1 MNQLLNGRCA
11 PEIWRPRGFC
21 RVAVVAFA
29 CVTLNAAAAQD
40 RGPVR
45 GPGRSR
51 PAILANDRDANA
63 RQAPVSDQDTTRKEQ
78 TPLTL
83 RDVIKFSE
91 PSQKAMEDVKDYTAV
106 FTKTELIRG
115 RQLKQVMEMKFRT
128 KPFSVYFKYLT
139 GPEAGRQ
146 AIFVDGKYGNKLV
159 VKEAAG
165 LGAIAGRLTFKLDD
179 PKVMAENRY
188 PVTNVGIG
196 NLLNT
201 AVTIWDRESKLEAA
215 EVDVKF
221 FPNAKLGELPV
232 EAVQLTHLK
241 PLRDVKFQMSRVYF
255 DKESKLPVRAE
266 RFGWPRQPGEK
277 APLVEDYIYT
287 KVKTNVKLTDADF
300 DPVRYGF

>member
-1 MNQLLNGRCA
+1 
-11 PEIWRPRGFC
+11 
-21 RVAVVAFA
+21 
-29 CVTLNAAAAQD
+29 
-40 RGPVR
+40 
-45 GPGRSR
+45 
-51 PAILANDRDANA
+51 
-63 RQAPVSDQDTTRKEQ
+63 
-78 TPLTL
+78 
-83 RDVIKFSE
+83 
-91 PSQKAMEDVKDYTAV
+91 
-106 FTKTELIRG
+106 
-115 RQLKQVMEMKFRT
+115 
-128 KPFSVYFKYLT
+128 
-139 GPEAGRQ
+139 
-146 AIFVDGKYGNKLV
+146 
-159 VKEAAG
+159 

>member
-1 MNQLLNGRCA
+1 MNRLLVGWCA
-11 PEIWRPRGFC
+11 PGMKTRVLWRLSV
-21 RVAVVAFA
+21 VAVV
-29 CVTLNAAAAQD
+29 CLTLNAAIAQD

-51 PAILANDRDANA
+51 PSILTNDRDTDA
-63 RQAPVSDQDTTRKEQ
+63 RQAPVSDQKKESS
-78 TPLTL
+78 PLTL
-83 RDVIKFSE
+83 RDVIKYSE

-106 FTKTELIRG
+106 FSKTELIRG
-115 RQLKQVMEMKFRT
+115 RQVKQVMEMKFRA

-146 AIFVDGKYGNKLV
+146 AIFVDGKFGNKLV
-159 VKEAAG
+159 VREANG
-165 LGAIAGRLTFKLDD
+165 LGAMAGRLTFRLDD

-221 FPNAKLGELPV
+221 FPNAKLGDLPV
-232 EAVQLTHLK
+232 EAVQLTHQK
-241 PLRDVKFQMSRVYF
+241 ALRDVKFQMSRVYF
-255 DKESKLPVRAE
+255 DKESKLPLRAE
-266 RFGWPRQPGEK
+266 RFGWPRQAGEK
-277 APLVEDYIYT
+277 PPLVEDYVYT
-287 KVKTNVKLTDADF
+287 KLKTNVNLTDADF

>member
-1 MNQLLNGRCA
+1 MNRLLNGCFA
-11 PEIWRPRGFC
+11 AEIWRPRGFG
-21 RVAVVAFA
+21 RVAVVAAA
-29 CVTLNAAAAQD
+29 CLTLNVVAAQD
-40 RGPVR
+40 RGTVR

-51 PAILANDRDANA
+51 PAVLDDRDAKA
-63 RQAPVSDQDTTRKEQ
+63 RQAPVSDQKKESA
-78 TPLTL
+78 PLTL
-83 RDVIKFSE
+83 RDVIKYSE
-91 PSQKAMEDVKDYTAV
+91 PSQKALDDVKDYTAV

-115 RQLKQVMEMKFRT
+115 RQVKQVMEMKFRA

-196 NLLNT
+196 NLLKT

-221 FPNAKLGELPV
+221 FPNAKIGDLPV
-232 EAVQLTHLK
+232 EAVQLTHQK
-241 PLRDVKFQMSRVYF
+241 QLRDVKFQMSRVYF

-266 RFGWPRQPGEK
+266 RFGWPRPGEK
-277 APLVEDYIYT
+277 PPLVEDYVYT
-287 KVKTNVKLTDADF
+287 KLKTNVNLTDADF
-300 DPVRYGF
+300 DPARYGY

>member
-1 MNQLLNGRCA
+1 MNRLSVSLRA
-11 PEIWRPRGFC
+11 PGVWRLRIWWRL
-21 RVAVVAFA
+21 AVVAAA
-29 CVTLNAAAAQD
+29 CLALDVAMAQD
-40 RGPVR
+40 RSPAR

-51 PAILANDRDANA
+51 PAILPNERDAAA
-63 RQAPVSDQDTTRKEQ
+63 RQAPVSDQNTAKKEQ

-165 LGAIAGRLTFKLDD
+165 LGAIAGRLTFRLDD

-266 RFGWPRQPGEK
+266 RFGWPRQSGDKP
-277 APLVEDYIYT
+277 PLVEDYIYT
-287 KVKTNVKLTDADF
+287 KLKTNVNLTDADF
-300 DPVRYGF
+300 DPARYGF

>member
-1 MNQLLNGRCA
+1 MNRLLVGLRV
-11 PEIWRPRGFC
+11 PGVWRLRIC
-21 RVAVVAFA
+21 WRLAVVAAA
-29 CVTLNAAAAQD
+29 CLALDVAVAQD

-51 PAILANDRDANA
+51 PAVLPNDRDTAA
-63 RQAPVSDQDTTRKEQ
+63 RQAPVSDQNTAKNEQ

-115 RQLKQVMEMKFRT
+115 RQSKQVMEMKFRT

-146 AIFVDGKYGNKLV
+146 AIFVDGKFGNRLV

-221 FPNAKLGELPV
+221 FPNAKLGDLPV

-241 PLRDVKFQMSRVYF
+241 PLRDVKFHMSRVYF
-255 DKESKLPVRAE
+255 DKESKLPLRAE

-277 APLVEDYIYT
+277 PPLVEDYIYT
-287 KVKTNVKLTDADF
+287 KLKTNVKLTDAHF
-300 DPVRYGF
+300 DPATYGF